1 MSTSMDFAITL
12 INKVKEKEK
21 QFTTEMSV
29 LYYTLLAIRI
39 GKHSSFAG
47 DWNNKETGR
56 RHRHETSHIKENK

>member
-1 MSTSMDFAITL
+1 MQIMSTSMDFAITL

-39 GKHSSFAG
+39 GKAFLFCWGTEITKKQEEDTDMKQA
-47 DWNNKETGR
+47 T
-56 RHRHETSHIKENK
+56 

>member
-1 MSTSMDFAITL
+1 MQIMSTSMDFAITL

-47 DWNNKETGR
+47 ELK
-56 RHRHETSHIKENK
+56 